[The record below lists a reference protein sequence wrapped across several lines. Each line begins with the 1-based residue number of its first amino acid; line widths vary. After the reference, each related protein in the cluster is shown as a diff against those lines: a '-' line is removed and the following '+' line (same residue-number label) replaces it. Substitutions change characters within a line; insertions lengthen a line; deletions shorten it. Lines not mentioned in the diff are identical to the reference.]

1 MGWLQVQQL
10 DGSTL
15 AAGQTVTVTLASQAA
30 TSHRCNQRAFHYC
43 PVRDLGRT
51 VFLRWL
57 SAQ

>member
-10 DGSTL
+10 NGSTL

-30 TSHRCNQRAFHYC
+30 TSHRCNQRAFHC
-43 PVRDLGRT
+43 WLVTDLSRAAL
-51 VFLRWL
+51 LRWF